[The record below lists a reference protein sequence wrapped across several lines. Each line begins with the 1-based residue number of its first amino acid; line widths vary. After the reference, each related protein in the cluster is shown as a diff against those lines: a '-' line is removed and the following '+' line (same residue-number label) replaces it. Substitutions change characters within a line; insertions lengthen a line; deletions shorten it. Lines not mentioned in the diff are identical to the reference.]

1 MIKLVAKRMKCE
13 RSCSI
18 MPNEAKTME
27 LFRSFL
33 RDQGYYNDENIVIE
47 EQISDNA
54 KIDKLLKHASKRG
67 SNNGRPDFIIYSKNY
82 PELLIV
88 VEAKADTRYHE
99 SETKDSYADYA
110 VDGALLYS
118 SFLSK
123 EFDILAIGFSGET
136 KNNYCLSHY
145 LQLKDERK
153 SYKLFGDKVL
163 TIKEYFDGINKSDY
177 KFNQDYSKLIS
188 YAKTLNDTLHSKKIK
203 ESQRALLISGIL
215 IALKNRA
222 FKDGYKKHD
231 TVKEL
236 VTQLYVT
243 IEGQLSNNNI
253 SPKKIE
259 VLTQAFSFVKTNPTL
274 TDEKYGKKFLEDL
287 IDEIDREING
297 FNITHKYVDTVSQF
311 YIEFL
316 RYANNDKGLGIVLT
330 PPHITELFAMLAGI
344 DQNSVVLDNCCG
356 TGGFLV
362 SAMKQ
367 MLLDAKGDQ
376 TKENEIKSNQLI
388 GIEFQDDI
396 YTLLISNMIIHR
408 DGRTNIYWGD
418 CFEEIKDV
426 KEKFKPTV
434 GLLNPPYK
442 TKKSDTEELE
452 FILNN
457 LDALEPGG
465 VCIAII
471 PINCVIDKKNSA
483 ILSLRKKIMEK
494 HTLEAVLSMPEE
506 LFHNSKVNTVTCAVI
521 ITAHKPHPKGKKT
534 WFAYCRDDGFVKVK
548 NKGRIDANH
557 TWGETRDK
565 WVNAFKNRD
574 VIDGF
579 SLMREVKYS
588 DEWCVEAYLE
598 TNYDNYSYEDY
609 ENTVKKYLVFSFM
622 DKSVLTEEGA
632 DNEEM

>member
-1 MIKLVAKRMKCE
+1 M
-13 RSCSI
+13 
-18 MPNEAKTME
+18 
-27 LFRSFL
+27 
-33 RDQGYYNDENIVIE
+33 
-47 EQISDNA
+47 
-54 KIDKLLKHASKRG
+54 
-67 SNNGRPDFIIYSKNY
+67 
-82 PELLIV
+82 
-88 VEAKADTRYHE
+88 
-99 SETKDSYADYA
+99 
-110 VDGALLYS
+110 
-118 SFLSK
+118 
-123 EFDILAIGFSGET
+123 
-136 KNNYCLSHY
+136 
-145 LQLKDERK
+145 
-153 SYKLFGDKVL
+153 
-163 TIKEYFDGINKSDY
+163 TIKEYFDGINESDF
-177 KFNQDYSKLIS
+177 KFNQDYSKLIA
-188 YAKTLNDTLHSKKIK
+188 YTKTLNETLHSKKIK

-231 TVKEL
+231 TVKQL
-236 VTQLYVT
+236 VTQLYT
-243 IEGQLSNNNI
+243 AIEGQLSNSSI
-253 SPKKIE
+253 SQNKIE

-274 TDEKYGKKFLEDL
+274 TDAKDGKKFLEDL

-330 PPHITELFAMLAGI
+330 PPHITELFAMLAGV
-344 DQNSVVLDNCCG
+344 DKNSVVLDNCCG
-356 TGGFLV
+356 TGGFLI

-376 TKENEIKSNQLI
+376 TKENEIKSSQLI

-408 DGRTNIYWGD
+408 DGRTNIYWGN
-418 CFEEIKDV
+418 CFDEIEDV
-426 KEKFKPTV
+426 KKKFKPTV

-457 LDALEPGG
+457 LDALESGG
-465 VCIAII
+465 ACIAII
-471 PINCVIDKKNSA
+471 PINCVIDKKNNA

-506 LFHNSKVNTVTCAVI
+506 LFHNSNVNTVTCAVI

-557 TWGETRDK
+557 TWPATRDK
-565 WVNAFKNRD
+565 WISAFQNRE
-574 VIDGF
+574 VIKGF
-579 SLMREVKYS
+579 SLMKEVKYS
-588 DEWCVEAYLE
+588 DEWCVEAYLQ
-598 TNYDNYSYEDY
+598 TDYNDYSFDDY
-609 ENTVKKYLVFSFM
+609 ENTVKKYLMFSFM
-622 DKSVLTEEGA
+622 DKSGLSGEGA
-632 DNEEM
+632 DDEDL